1 MNVGMGLIQ
10 KNGMW
15 VVRKKVSPRL
25 REPVARVLNSD
36 KQQQMWL
43 QKSTGTKRKAEATRL
58 APAIMAEFAKTLT
71 EAEGLLAERPR
82 RTTLAQAEIGR
93 IAEFHYAEVLAA
105 DEAFTTE
112 GAADDEAVVRSI
124 AERLTEAGVKY
135 DMPIPLDAQRPPYGL
150 TNRQVAK
157 REAELTWYLPIMRAA
172 LSRGDIGKINEIM
185 TELLDRFQI
194 NLDPNSPAY
203 RQLGMAVLRAD
214 VRANE
219 ALERRY
225 RGEPIETP
233 AMATWSLPL
242 LP

>member
-71 EAEGLLAERPR
+71 EAEGLLAERPW

-93 IAEFHYAEVLAA
+93 IAEFHYAEVLAV
-105 DEAFTTE
+105 DEAFTIE

-124 AERLTEAGVKY
+124 AERLTEAGVSTICRSPWTPKG
-135 DMPIPLDAQRPPYGL
+135 PPTG
-150 TNRQVAK
+150 
-157 REAELTWYLPIMRAA
+157 
-172 LSRGDIGKINEIM
+172 
-185 TELLDRFQI
+185 
-194 NLDPNSPAY
+194 
-203 RQLGMAVLRAD
+203 
-214 VRANE
+214 
-219 ALERRY
+219 
-225 RGEPIETP
+225 
-233 AMATWSLPL
+233 
-242 LP
+242 